1 MEFNKARE
9 LAMKE
14 SVFSNPRLI
23 SVLKKM
29 AEVSR
34 SRPQP
39 YEITGDSRHM
49 IISRRKP
56 TVENGQTTLASN
68 KK

>member
-1 MEFNKARE
+1 
-9 LAMKE
+9 MKE

-49 IISRRKP
+49 IISRRKAP
-56 TVENGQTTLASN
+56 IENGQAALAPN